1 MALTSTTKTKAD
13 QLYDD
18 AVALA
23 DEGNFREASGLLWQC
38 ASAAWEDLAERR
50 GWESSKNSRYS
61 DYCAKVSHELPG
73 EQLHRGYTAASL
85 MERNWVENYELDD
98 FWIRNCAESIRSLVD
113 LLQSI

>member
-1 MALTSTTKTKAD
+1 MTLTPTTKTEAD

-18 AVALA
+18 AIVLA
-23 DEGNFREASGLLWQC
+23 DAGNFREASGLLWQC
-38 ASAAWEDLAERR
+38 AGTAWEDLAERR
-50 GWESSKNSRYS
+50 GWEVSPYARYS
-61 DYCAKVSHELPG
+61 DVYAKVSHELPG

-98 FWIRNCAESIRSLVD
+98 FWIRNCAESIRTLVD